1 MEGEAPK
8 LANIRKMRKKDIFDA
23 QEPKDVD
30 LQTIQKLRQRLK
42 QQTKRLQY
50 KYQSELFIVSI

>member
-8 LANIRKMRKKDIFDA
+8 SANIRKMRKKDIFDA
-23 QEPKDVD
+23 QEPEDVD